1 MLLQVHR
8 NSSDRLMGPKMTL
21 RLGFVDHVDRIVSP
35 IWVQPV
41 ALLESSETS
50 GTAHL
55 EFSYIPL
62 SQRKSQVVCCRE
74 RLLVSVSKLDFGIFM
89 IILITASMSLK
100 TNKEALW
107 LDTCAFFSVN

>member
-8 NSSDRLMGPKMTL
+8 NSSNRLMGPRMFL

-35 IWVQPV
+35 IWVQPA

-50 GTAHL
+50 CTAHL
-55 EFSYIPL
+55 EFSYIPP

-74 RLLVSVSKLDFGIFM
+74 RLHVSVSKLDFGICL
-89 IILITASMSLK
+89 IILITAAMSLK
-100 TNKEALW
+100 TNKEERW
-107 LDTCAFFSVN
+107 LEMCAFFEN